1 MDITSANHTTQTGR
15 SGNHF
20 KSASPIESRSL
31 QHTGTGDLFITSAT
45 PVISGSSRRRGSV
58 RRSATGLV
66 TILAALFIGLILQL
80 MVPAD
85 AAAQYPVVSD
95 GINWQKTL
103 RIRGVM
109 KPFDPHRQ
117 SLNLSVAA
125 GQTAGPATTA
135 DLTPYRHVTRNFW
148 IALRDSM
155 ENAVRSGA
163 VTAWTVE
170 RSTNA
175 RMENIFLK
183 GEQLG
188 YDDLLARMSRGMAAA
203 TRGDD
208 RITQMYDLTSGRLR
222 AQSDLVREAE
232 SRGEPFFE
240 DFRRLSMFELEM
252 IMYIDERGFHMKP
265 MNLLLGTAHWD
276 NPGFFDENDL
286 LAGFRDEFG
295 NGVGFVIDLTDP
307 NTVAYLSRSG
317 IQVSGEYNILP
328 FYDLITMFH
337 YDFKIYSE
345 SNNVLAD
352 AADIGYEL
360 VGLENALQ
368 IKYNDLLLTNI
379 YGQLPPWWIENQRS
393 NITDGIYE

>member
-1 MDITSANHTTQTGR
+1 MDNTSENHITQNGR

-20 KSASPIESRSL
+20 LNSRSMRR
-31 QHTGTGDLFITSAT
+31 TST
-45 PVISGSSRRRGSV
+45 S
-58 RRSATGLV
+58 TGLL
-66 TILAALFIGLILQL
+66 TILGALVFALILQL
-80 MVPAD
+80 MAPTD

-125 GQTAGPATTA
+125 GQTAGTGPATTA

-155 ENAVRSGA
+155 ENAVRIGA
-163 VTAWTVE
+163 VQAWTVE

-183 GEQLG
+183 GTPLG
-188 YDDLLARMSRGMAAA
+188 YDELLDRMSRGMTAA
-203 TRGDD
+203 TRSDD

-222 AQSDLVREAE
+222 VQSDLVREAGA
-232 SRGEPFFE
+232 RGEPFFD
-240 DFRRLSMFELEM
+240 DFRRLSMFELEL

-295 NGVGFVIDLTDP
+295 NGVGFAIDLSDP
-307 NTVAYLSRSG
+307 KTVAYLSRSG

-328 FYDLITMFH
+328 FYDLFTMFH

-360 VGLENALQ
+360 VALENALQ

>member
-1 MDITSANHTTQTGR
+1 MDITSENHITKNGR
-15 SGNHF
+15 SGDQF
-20 KSASPIESRSL
+20 QKAYTGDLSIAPAVRVRSCPSGHRVSL
-31 QHTGTGDLFITSAT
+31 LHTGTGMLT
-45 PVISGSSRRRGSV
+45 V
-58 RRSATGLV
+58 
-66 TILAALFIGLILQL
+66 LAALFIGLILQL
-80 MVPAD
+80 MAPAD
-85 AAAQYPVVSD
+85 AVAQYPVVSD

-117 SLNLSVAA
+117 SLELSVAS
-125 GQTAGPATTA
+125 GLNNRPGTTT

-163 VTAWTVE
+163 VQAFTVE

-175 RMENIFLK
+175 RMENIFVK
-183 GEQLG
+183 GTLLG
-188 YDDLLARMSRGMAAA
+188 YEELLGRMSRGMAES
-203 TRGDD
+203 TRADD

-232 SRGEPFFE
+232 ARGEAFFG
-240 DFRRLSMFELEM
+240 DFRRLSMFELEL
-252 IMYIDERGFHMKP
+252 IMYIDERGFHLKP

-276 NPGFFDENDL
+276 NPGFYDEDDL

-295 NGVGFVIDLTDP
+295 NGVGFAIDLTDP